1 MPREASADRPNT
13 GRGRGPRLRI
23 ASKGAATEWEAIFR
37 DAIGKKFRA
46 ELTPGSR
53 LNSNSI
59 AFGGGR

>member
-1 MPREASADRPNT
+1 MPREAIANCPNAGRDR
-13 GRGRGPRLRI
+13 GIGLRNWI
-23 ASKGAATEWEAIFR
+23 DGAATEWEAFSR

-46 ELTPGSR
+46 EFTLGSC